1 MYVPVPKQH
10 CVQTIVERNS
20 AADID
25 GNVVAATQLTAPCPF
40 SPMHSRTLMEEQELV
55 FSG

>member
-10 CVQTIVERNS
+10 RVQAIVERNS

-25 GNVVAATQLTAPCPF
+25 GSVVAATQLTAPCPF
-40 SPMHSRTLMEEQELV
+40 SPTHSRTLMEEQELV
-55 FSG
+55 LSG